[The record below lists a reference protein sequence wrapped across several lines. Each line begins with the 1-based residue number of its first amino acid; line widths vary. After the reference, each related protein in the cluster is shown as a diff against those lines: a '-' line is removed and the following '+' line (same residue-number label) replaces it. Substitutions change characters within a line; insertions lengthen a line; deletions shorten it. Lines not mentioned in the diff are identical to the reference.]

1 MAIITFTSD
10 FGPRDHYAASVKAK
24 MLSINPS
31 LNIVDISH
39 EIEPCNIPHAF
50 FVLRSCFRDFPKG
63 TVHLVA
69 VDAVGRK
76 GSKFVALQL
85 EDHYFLG
92 NDNGLFSL
100 ISEKEP
106 SMIAEIAVMDEQ
118 SIRFPTKEVLGK
130 AAAHLASGS
139 GLQDIGK
146 YTDAIERKMNRTPRA
161 SKQQISGHVIHI
173 DHYGNLITNI
183 EEKVFNILHKNA
195 RYTVT
200 FGREQHDG
208 LHKSLNEVEGGECYV
223 MFNSLGLLEIGI
235 NKGNACELLGLHY
248 DSPVNIYFQRNG

>member
-10 FGPRDHYAASVKAK
+10 FGPRDHYVASVKAK

-161 SKQQISGHVIHI
+161 SKQQISGHV
-173 DHYGNLITNI
+173 
-183 EEKVFNILHKNA
+183 
-195 RYTVT
+195 T